1 MRRSQQER
9 LPHKRHIVVVVV
21 AVLLVFAAA
30 AAAVVAGVVVVVQ
43 SCCRCALL
51 AVRCQRLLTASPGLG
66 LGLSA
71 LFALPKQNTFK
82 SRNTHAAPQM
92 NYLQHCEISL

>member
-30 AAAVVAGVVVVVQ
+30 AAAAAVVVVAQ

>member
-21 AVLLVFAAA
+21 AVLLVFATT
-30 AAAVVAGVVVVVQ
+30 VVVVVVVQ
-43 SCCRCALL
+43 SCCRLCLL
-51 AVRCQRLLTASPGLG
+51 CVVSAVRCQRLLTALPGLG

-71 LFALPKQNTFK
+71 LFALPKQNTFE

-92 NYLQHCEISL
+92 NYLQHSEISL